1 MQLHRT
7 TLDNGLE
14 VLAECNPEMHSAAVA
29 FYVKTGARDESAD
42 VAGVSHFLEHM
53 TFKGTPTRTSE
64 QVNQELDAL
73 GAFSNAMTSKETTI
87 YYTALLPEYVEKAME
102 LLADILRPALRTK
115 DFETEKQVIIEEIRM
130 YEDEP
135 PFGAFDKCEALHFG
149 SHPLGNSVLGTVES
163 ITDLSVDAMRDYF
176 RRRYSPGNIVLV
188 GTGRIDF
195 DRFVKGAERYCG
207 QWEPLETCRA
217 VAGVSRQPGFR
228 SWHKPS
234 AVQQHVVQMAAGPVA
249 ERRER
254 YAADAL
260 ACALGD
266 STGSRLYWALIETGE
281 ADHAGL
287 GFSDYQGAGFF
298 CTVISGLPEKIES
311 NLQTVLDIYRRAERQ
326 GISQAELDQVKS
338 KAKARTVLAS
348 ERPMGRLGAVGG
360 NWVQW
365 REYLTVQEELAAI
378 DAITLDEVNAIAR
391 QYPLSASTTV
401 TIGPRETVT
410 APV

>member
-1 MQLHRT
+1 MELLRT
-7 TLDNGLE
+7 TLPNGLE

-53 TFKGTPTRTSE
+53 TFKGTPTRSSE

-87 YYTALLPEYVEKAME
+87 YYAALLPEYVEKALE
-102 LLADILRPALRTK
+102 LLADILRPSLRTK

-130 YEDEP
+130 YDDEP

-149 SHPLGNSVLGTVES
+149 SHPLGNNVLGTVES
-163 ITDLSVDAMRDYF
+163 ITDLSVDAMREYF

-195 DRFVKGAERYCG
+195 DSFVKAAERYCG
-207 QWEPLETCRA
+207 HWEPLETGRT
-217 VAGVSRQPGFR
+217 VASAARHPGFR

-234 AVQQHVVQMAAGPVA
+234 AVQQHVVQMAGGPIA
-249 ERRER
+249 ERRDR
-254 YAADAL
+254 YAAEAL
-260 ACALGD
+260 AGALGD
-266 STGSRLYWALIETGE
+266 STGSRLYWALAESGE
-281 ADHAGL
+281 ADHASL

-298 CTVISGLPEKIES
+298 CTVVSGLPEKVES

-338 KAKARTVLAS
+338 KAKSRTVLAS
-348 ERPMGRLGAVGG
+348 ERPMGRMGAVGG

-365 REYLTVQEELAAI
+365 REYLTVHDELAAI
-378 DAITLDEVNAIAR
+378 DAVTLDDVNAVAKK
-391 QYPLSASTTV
+391 YPLTASTTV
-401 TIGPRETVT
+401 TIGPRETVA
-410 APV
+410 APA

>member
-1 MQLHRT
+1 MQLLRS
-7 TLDNGLE
+7 TLANGLE
-14 VLAECNPEMHSAAVA
+14 VLAECNSEMHSAAVA

-102 LLADILRPALRTK
+102 LLADILRPSLRTK

-130 YEDEP
+130 YDDEP

-149 SHPLGNSVLGTVES
+149 SHPLGQSILGTVES
-163 ITDLSVDAMRDYF
+163 ITELSVDAMREYF

-188 GTGRIDF
+188 GTGRIEF
-195 DRFVKGAERYCG
+195 DRFLQQAERYCG
-207 QWEPLETCRA
+207 HWEPLEARRA
-217 VAGVSRQPGFR
+217 VTTPPRHSGFR
-228 SWHKPS
+228 SWHKPA

-254 YAADAL
+254 YAAEAL
-260 ACALGD
+260 AGALGD
-266 STGSRLYWALIETGE
+266 STGSRLYWALVESGE
-281 ADHAGL
+281 ADHASL

-298 CTVISGLPEKIES
+298 CTVISGLPEKVES
-311 NLQTVLDIYRRAERQ
+311 NLQTAFDIYRRAERQ

-348 ERPMGRLGAVGG
+348 ERPMGRMGAVGG
-360 NWVQW
+360 TWVQW
-365 REYLTVQEELAAI
+365 GEYLTVQDELAAI
-378 DAITLDEVNAIAR
+378 DAITLDEVNAIAKN
-391 QYPLSASTTV
+391 YPLTASTTV
-401 TIGPRETVT
+401 TIGPRETVA
-410 APV
+410 APA

>member
-1 MQLHRT
+1 MNLDRF
-7 TLDNGLE
+7 TLPNGLE

-64 QVNQELDAL
+64 QVNRELDAL

-87 YYTALLPEYVEKAME
+87 YYAALLPEYVERAME

-130 YEDEP
+130 YDDEP

-149 SHPLGNSVLGTVES
+149 GHPLANSVLGTVES
-163 ITDLSVDAMRDYF
+163 ITDLSVDAMREYF

-195 DRFVKGAERYCG
+195 DAFVKAAERYCG
-207 QWEPLETCRA
+207 HWEPQQASRA
-217 VAGVSRQPGFR
+217 VTGPERHPGFR

-249 ERRER
+249 SRRER
-254 YAADAL
+254 NAADAL
-260 ACALGD
+260 ASVLGD
-266 STGSRLYWALIETGE
+266 STGSRLYWALVESGE

-287 GFSDYQGAGFF
+287 GFYDYQGAGIF
-298 CTVISGLPEKIES
+298 CTVVSGLPEKVES
-311 NLQTVLDIYRRAERQ
+311 NLQTVLDIYRRTASQ
-326 GISQAELDQVKS
+326 GISQAELDQAKS

-348 ERPMGRLGAVGG
+348 ERPMGRMGAIGG

-365 REYLTVQEELAAI
+365 REYLPVRDELAAI
-378 DAITLDEVNAIAR
+378 DAVTLDEVNAIAR

-401 TIGPRETVT
+401 TIGPRETVA
-410 APV
+410 APA